1 MNTTAATT
9 TVTCPRCHG
18 FDAFKRFGHIADGK
32 CLRCLGAK
40 TIEVDTAKLNAHR
53 AGSLA
58 EADAYHSAHPYIL
71 AVDGMETIASN
82 YQTWEAARASYLYGQ
97 TNDDGDAF
105 QIAKWDG
112 ECHRYRD
119 GTRVKFSN

>member
-1 MNTTAATT
+1 ME
-9 TVTCPRCHG
+9 
-18 FDAFKRFGHIADGK
+18 I
-32 CLRCLGAK
+32 
-40 TIEVDTAKLNAHR
+40 DTAKLNAQR

-58 EADAYHSAHPYIL
+58 TADAYYSARPY
-71 AVDGMETIASN
+71 AVVVDGIETIAH
-82 YQTWEAARASYLYGQ
+82 TFKAWDDARAYLGDGM

-105 QIAKWDG
+105 RIAKWDG